1 MVKTQGVK
9 YIYIYIDRYIDIYI
23 YFFFVF
29 NYYFG
34 RDSEELENK
43 FSHSPIANQLR
54 NAALEFLALLTHLS
68 LRVTNI

>member
-9 YIYIYIDRYIDIYI
+9 YIYIYIYI
-23 YFFFVF
+23 FFFF
-29 NYYFG
+29 NYYLG
-34 RDSEELENK
+34 RDPEELENK

>member
-1 MVKTQGVK
+1 MVKSQGVK
-9 YIYIYIDRYIDIYI
+9 YIYIYIYIYI
-23 YFFFVF
+23 YNYFF
-29 NYYFG
+29 NYYLG
-34 RDSEELENK
+34 RDLEELENK

>member
-9 YIYIYIDRYIDIYI
+9 YIYIYI
-23 YFFFVF
+23 YFL
-29 NYYFG
+29 NYYLG
-34 RDSEELENK
+34 RDPEELENK

>member
-1 MVKTQGVK
+1 MVKSQGVK
-9 YIYIYIDRYIDIYI
+9 YIYIYN
-23 YFFFVF
+23 YFF
-29 NYYFG
+29 NYYLG
-34 RDSEELENK
+34 RDPEELENK

>member
-1 MVKTQGVK
+1 MVKSQGVK
-9 YIYIYIDRYIDIYI
+9 YIYIYIYIYI
-23 YFFFVF
+23 YKFFFFFFFF
-29 NYYFG
+29 NLK
-34 RDSEELENK
+34 RDPEELENK

>member
-1 MVKTQGVK
+1 MVKSQGVK
-9 YIYIYIDRYIDIYI
+9 YIYIYIYN
-23 YFFFVF
+23 YFF
-29 NYYFG
+29 NYYLG
-34 RDSEELENK
+34 RDPEELENK

>member
-1 MVKTQGVK
+1 MVKSQGVK
-9 YIYIYIDRYIDIYI
+9 YIYIY
-23 YFFFVF
+23 FFF
-29 NYYFG
+29 NLR
-34 RDSEELENK
+34 RDPEELENK